1 MYVAHCKLYN
11 LDYVGQSIRTMRAR
25 HLGHRSEIRSGADGL
40 GRHFLQHGQGLNLK
54 DDTIFEENIMRH
66 FELTII
72 ASVEPGQPWTQKKLD
87 DLEGKFQHN
96 LMTMDW
102 HGGINIR
109 YENKR
114 KTRRAGN

>member
-1 MYVAHCKLYN
+1 
-11 LDYVGQSIRTMRAR
+11 MRAR

-40 GRHFLQHGQGLNLK
+40 GRHFDINLK

-96 LMTMDW
+96 LMTMDC

-109 YENKR
+109 DENKR
-114 KTRRAGN
+114 KNGNLILYWKLNTLLHCS